1 MISDHAFLFNNIMAP
16 VRLRHPK
23 GVSTIQV
30 SFEDGFSV
38 QDLQQEIYA
47 ATNILPSRQIR

>member
-1 MISDHAFLFNNIMAP
+1 MEITHCNLAYAIMAP

-30 SFEDGFSV
+30 NFDNFTV
-38 QDLQQEIYA
+38 QDLQQGLA
-47 ATNILPSRQIR
+47 LRSH